1 MKNGV
6 AYKSKNLYV
15 LHESLK
21 QKILHKVNT
30 KKS

>member
-1 MKNGV
+1 MKKGV
-6 AYKSKNLYV
+6 AYKSKNVYL

-21 QKILHKVNT
+21 QKLLHKINT